1 MIMMMLMLMLIMI
14 ITSMT
19 IMTIIIIIIV
29 TECDANESARTM
41 DKGCGYVWKPALMRP
56 YPPNHLAARD
66 TDCFEVFLVM
76 VMVDVNVV
84 VMLGIL
90 VVVMMTA

>member
-1 MIMMMLMLMLIMI
+1 
-14 ITSMT
+14 
-19 IMTIIIIIIV
+19 
-29 TECDANESARTM
+29 
-41 DKGCGYVWKPALMRP
+41 MRP

>member
-1 MIMMMLMLMLIMI
+1 
-14 ITSMT
+14 
-19 IMTIIIIIIV
+19 
-29 TECDANESARTM
+29 
-41 DKGCGYVWKPALMRP
+41 MRP

-66 TDCFEVFLVM
+66 TDCFEAFLVM
-76 VMVDVNVV
+76 VVMVVMVDVNVV

>member
-1 MIMMMLMLMLIMI
+1 
-14 ITSMT
+14 
-19 IMTIIIIIIV
+19 
-29 TECDANESARTM
+29 
-41 DKGCGYVWKPALMRP
+41 MRP

-66 TDCFEVFLVM
+66 TDCFEAFLVM
-76 VMVDVNVV
+76 VVMVDVNVV

>member
-1 MIMMMLMLMLIMI
+1 
-14 ITSMT
+14 
-19 IMTIIIIIIV
+19 
-29 TECDANESARTM
+29 
-41 DKGCGYVWKPALMRP
+41 MRP

-66 TDCFEVFLVM
+66 TDCFEAFLVM
-76 VMVDVNVV
+76 VVMVVVVDVNVV

>member
-1 MIMMMLMLMLIMI
+1 
-14 ITSMT
+14 
-19 IMTIIIIIIV
+19 
-29 TECDANESARTM
+29 
-41 DKGCGYVWKPALMRP
+41 MRP

-66 TDCFEVFLVM
+66 TDCFEAFLVM
-76 VMVDVNVV
+76 VVVVMVDVNVV